1 MIAGPP
7 PRGYGPRGRALV
19 ARMVAERVP
28 SKGSIELTH
37 RCNLACVHCYVNLP
51 ATDRAAQRRE
61 MSAAHIRRVV
71 DELVELGTLSLTL
84 TGGEPLVRPDF
95 AEIYSDIHD
104 RGILVTVYTNATL
117 ITERILSLFEARPPA
132 GVDITQYG
140 FSAAT
145 YDAVTDA
152 GDGQYARFRRGV
164 DRLLAAG
171 VKVSLKTIAMRKN
184 AAKVP
189 AMRELARALGVDF
202 RLDAVIS
209 PRIDGGRGP
218 LAQRLS
224 PAEVAAVEQDSEETR
239 SSWADFCATQAS
251 NGPATDELYQCGAGR
266 HTFLIDPYGRLHVCE
281 LSRTLGW
288 DVLAHGF
295 AAGWYRAIPDVLS
308 RKRAHNDGCGSC
320 EANASCSNCVGMAE
334 LEGRIPA
341 DGNPYFCDVTDE
353 RNTRLYGAERPQPR
367 GLVRLR
373 LVDRASGA

>member
-1 MIAGPP
+1 MIEAAPP
-7 PRGYGPRGRALV
+7 TSYGPRGRALL

-28 SKGSIELTH
+28 AKGSIELTH

-51 ATDRAAQRRE
+51 AADRAAQRRE
-61 MSAAHIRRVV
+61 MSAAQIRRVV

-84 TGGEPLVRPDF
+84 TGGEPLLRPDF

-152 GDGQYARFRRGV
+152 GDGQYARFRRGLE
-164 DRLLAAG
+164 RLRAAG

-184 AAKVP
+184 AAEVP
-189 AMRELARALGVDF
+189 AIREFARALGVDF

-218 LAQRLS
+218 LAERLT
-224 PAEVAAVEQDSEETR
+224 PDEVVAVEQGDAEARTA
-239 SSWADFCATQAS
+239 WADFCSTHPS
-251 NGPATDELYQCGAGR
+251 DLPATDDLYQCGAGR

-295 AAGWYRAIPDVLS
+295 AAGWFRAVPDVLA
-308 RKRAHNDGCGSC
+308 RKRAHDDGCGTC
-320 EANASCSNCVGMAE
+320 QAHGSCSNCVGMAE

-341 DGNPYFCDVTDE
+341 DGNPYFCGVTDA
-353 RNTRLYGAERPQPR
+353 RNASLYGTERPVPR

-373 LVDRASGA
+373 LVGQPEA